1 MFKRIDTYL
10 LGKYLQLIVASFVV
24 CLSVLLMQY
33 TFRYMDKLIGKG
45 LETIV
50 IIKFFS
56 YASLTMVPMA
66 LPLALL
72 LASLITYGNLGE
84 SRELLAMKAAGI
96 PLLRVFR
103 TVLPFVILLSAG
115 SFVFQNSVMPYAV
128 KELAALTWSMK
139 QKNPELD
146 IPEGQFYNAIP
157 GYNLYVEH
165 KNPETGMLYDVM
177 IYANPSSQDDA
188 QIVLADSAR
197 LQTTADKMYLKL
209 TLFQGE
215 RFKNFDGNTGNMLRA
230 EAPYMRETFIHEE
243 TLINFDANFDIMSS
257 NQFSHNAQTKP
268 LKEIA
273 RGIDSLHTRIDSV
286 GHSLY
291 NTQLRGAMRR
301 SLSQFGEDSTAV
313 VASVK
318 DAPSLDKAWEELGKE
333 EKAAAL
339 GRMQNTVTQ
348 MQSEYEFRSLM
359 TEEDNRALRVHRMEW
374 YKKFTLSAACLIFF
388 FIGAPLGSIVR
399 KGGLGISV
407 LLSTI
412 IFIFYYIINV
422 SGEKMGKSGQW
433 NPIFG
438 VWFSSLILAPLAA
451 YLTIKSNRDSTVF
464 NMDTYTNFFRQ
475 LFGISPRRKLNA
487 KDIVLVDPDY
497 PAVLN
502 RLDALSQHCDAY
514 IRRKRLT
521 RMPNYIKIFFF
532 YHPETALHNIEEEL
546 ESVVEELHNS
556 RDHRIIKLL
565 CEMPIL
571 WPESFARP
579 FTDTWA
585 NRIIGILLP
594 VGFLFWLRMWQ
605 YRLRMRRDLNEIIR
619 INTKLTDI
627 IKRTQL

>member
-1 MFKRIDTYL
+1 MDTYL

-33 TFRYMDKLIGKG
+33 TFRYMEELIGKG
-45 LETIV
+45 LETTV
-50 IIKFFS
+50 ILKFFA

-66 LPLALL
+66 LPLSLL

-103 TVLPFVILLSAG
+103 PVFVFVALLSAG
-115 SFVFQNSVMPYAV
+115 SFVFQNSVLPYAV
-128 KELAALTWSMK
+128 KELAALVWSMK

-165 KNPETGMLYDVM
+165 KHPETGILYDVM
-177 IYANPSSQDDA
+177 IYANPSSPDDA

-197 LQTTADKMYLKL
+197 LQTTADKKYLKL

-215 RFKNFDGNTGNMLRA
+215 RFKNFDSSTGNMLRA
-230 EAPYMRETFIHEE
+230 ESPYMRETFLHEE
-243 TLINFDANFDIMSS
+243 TLIPFDAGFDIMSS
-257 NQFSHNAQTKP
+257 SQFSHNAQTKP
-268 LKEIA
+268 LTEIA
-273 RGIDSLHTRIDSV
+273 RGIDSLHTRIDST
-286 GHSLY
+286 GRSLY
-291 NTQLRGAMRR
+291 DMQLRGAMRR
-301 SLSQFGEDSTAV
+301 SISLSGEDSAKL

-318 DAPSLDKAWEELGKE
+318 DEPGADEAWKELSKEDKA
-333 EKAAAL
+333 ATL
-339 GRMQNTVTQ
+339 GRMQNTVAQ

-359 TEEDNRALRVHRMEW
+359 TEEDNRALRIHRMEW
-374 YKKFTLSAACLIFF
+374 YKKFTLSAACIIFF

-399 KGGLGISV
+399 KGGLGVSV

-412 IFIFYYIINV
+412 IFIFYYIINI
-422 SGEKMGKSGQW
+422 SGEKMGKSGLW
-433 NPIFG
+433 NPVFG
-438 VWFSSLILAPLAA
+438 VWFSSMVLVPLAT
-451 YLTIKSNRDSTVF
+451 YLTVKSNRDSAVF
-464 NMDTYTNFFRQ
+464 NMDTYINFFRQ
-475 LFGISPRRKLNA
+475 LFGITAHRKLNV
-487 KDIVLVDPDY
+487 KDIVINDPDY
-497 PAVLN
+497 PAVLT
-502 RLDALSQHCDAY
+502 RLEALSQHCDAY
-514 IRRKRLT
+514 IHRKRLT
-521 RMPNYIKIFFF
+521 RLPNYIKIFFH
-532 YHPETALHNIEEEL
+532 YHPEKALYQIEEEL

-556 RDHRIIKLL
+556 RDPHVIKLL

-579 FTDTWA
+579 FTGTWA

-594 VGFLFWLRMWQ
+594 VGLLFWLRMWQ

-619 INTKLTDI
+619 INNKLTDI

>member
-1 MFKRIDTYL
+1 MDTYL

-33 TFRYMDKLIGKG
+33 TFRYMEELIGKG
-45 LETIV
+45 LETTV
-50 IIKFFS
+50 ILKFFA

-66 LPLALL
+66 LPLSLL

-103 TVLPFVILLSAG
+103 PVFLFVALLSAG

-128 KELAALTWSMK
+128 KELAALVWSMK

-157 GYNLYVEH
+157 GYNLYVEN
-165 KNPETGMLYDVM
+165 KNPETGMLHEVM
-177 IYANPSSQDDA
+177 IYANPSSPDDA

-197 LQTTADKMYLKL
+197 LQTTADKRHLKL

-215 RFKNFDGNTGNMLRA
+215 RFKNFDSQTGNMLRA
-230 EAPYMRETFIHEE
+230 ESPYMRETFMHEE
-243 TLINFDANFDIMSS
+243 MLINFDANFDVMSS
-257 NQFSHNAQTKP
+257 SQFSHNAQTKP
-268 LKEIA
+268 LKEISL
-273 RGIDSLHTRIDSV
+273 GIDSLHARIDSL
-286 GHSLY
+286 GRSIY
-291 NTQLRGAMRR
+291 YMQLRGTMRR
-301 SLSQFGEDSTAV
+301 ESNLIGEDSAKL
-313 VASVK
+313 VASLK
-318 DAPSLDKAWEELGKE
+318 DAPSLDKAWEELSRE
-333 EKAAAL
+333 DKAAAL
-339 GRMQNTVTQ
+339 GRMQNAVA
-348 MQSEYEFRSLM
+348 QSQNEYEFRSLM

-374 YKKFTLSAACLIFF
+374 YKKFTMSAACIIFF

-399 KGGLGISV
+399 KGGLGVSV

-438 VWFSSLILAPLAA
+438 VWFSSMVLAPLAA
-451 YLTIKSNRDSTVF
+451 YLTIKSNRDSAVF
-464 NMDTYTNFFRQ
+464 NVDTYVNFFRQ
-475 LFGISPRRKLNA
+475 LFGISPHRKLNV
-487 KDIVLVDPDY
+487 KDIVLNDPDY
-497 PAVLN
+497 PAIIN
-502 RLDALSQHCDAY
+502 RLDTLSQHCDAY

-521 RMPNYIKIFFF
+521 RLPNYIKIFFF
-532 YHPETALHNIEEEL
+532 YHPETALRQIEEEL

-556 RDHRIIKLL
+556 RDHHIIKLL
-565 CEMPIL
+565 CDMPIL

-579 FTDTWA
+579 FSSPWA
-585 NRIIGILLP
+585 NRLIGILLP
-594 VGFLFWLRMWQ
+594 IGILFWLRMWQ
-605 YRLRMRRDLNEIIR
+605 YRLRMKRDLNETIR
-619 INTKLTDI
+619 INTKISDI